1 MEQRAETC
9 TLVGFM
15 SSYLTMAKCVQLD
28 NVSMT
33 FCGVEPLK
41 PAESAGLVHFEWE
54 IQEIE
59 PAHLSRSA
67 PIPTDADSGD
77 HPTKEKAPGRVTAKC
92 LICIEFRW
100 LPDLGSNQGPTD

>member
-1 MEQRAETC
+1 
-9 TLVGFM
+9 M

-67 PIPTDADSGD
+67 PNTAPNTDSAD
-77 HPTKEKAPGRVTAKC
+77 HPPKEKAPGRVTAKR
-92 LICIEFRW
+92 LICIEF
-100 LPDLGSNQGPTD
+100 